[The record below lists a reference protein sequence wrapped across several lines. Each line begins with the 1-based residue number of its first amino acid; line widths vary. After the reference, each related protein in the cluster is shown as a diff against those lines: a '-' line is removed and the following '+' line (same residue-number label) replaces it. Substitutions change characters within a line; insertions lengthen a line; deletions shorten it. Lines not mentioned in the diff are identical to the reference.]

1 MKANNYGIILAE
13 KEKEGLAFDM
23 FCFCFFFS
31 LFFPAVP
38 VEAVPHTISCYFG
51 TAICTW

>member
-31 LFFPAVP
+31 LFFCLFAFIVWF
-38 VEAVPHTISCYFG
+38 EREDFSGNSFL
-51 TAICTW
+51 